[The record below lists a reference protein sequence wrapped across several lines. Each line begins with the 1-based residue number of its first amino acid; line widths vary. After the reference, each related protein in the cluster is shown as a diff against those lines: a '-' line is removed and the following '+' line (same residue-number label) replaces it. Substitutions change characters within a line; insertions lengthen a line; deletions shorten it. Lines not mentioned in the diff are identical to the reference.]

1 MSQDG
6 RARLLARLREIDD
19 ARRGVEPLAHEP
31 EPVGE
36 MPSSGRAGIGTLLLL
51 AAVTMMLTVALMV
64 AY

>member
-6 RARLLARLREIDD
+6 RARLLARLREIDA
-19 ARRGVEPLAHEP
+19 ARRGEPLTHEP